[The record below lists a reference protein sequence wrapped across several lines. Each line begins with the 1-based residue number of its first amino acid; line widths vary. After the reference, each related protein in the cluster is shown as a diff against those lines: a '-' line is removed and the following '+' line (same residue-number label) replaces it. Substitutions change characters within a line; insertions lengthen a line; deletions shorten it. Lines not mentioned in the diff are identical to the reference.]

1 MTGYPGI
8 HVATALLALACL
20 GACSAAP
27 GGDGPAAQRAS
38 DGYLGRQQRIE
49 RDVQA
54 ILQGMAQVRAENERM
69 EVVRDHAPRQPGS

>member
-27 GGDGPAAQRAS
+27 GSQRVA
-38 DGYLGRQQRIE
+38 DTDTYTGRQQQIE

-54 ILQGMAQVRAENERM
+54 ILKGMAQVRAENERLT
-69 EVVRDHAPRQPGS
+69 VSRDHAPRQPGS

>member
-1 MTGYPGI
+1 MSG
-8 HVATALLALACL
+8 HRRMNRATAFLALACL